1 MTKYE
6 STDPHCF
13 YFVKSLK
20 PEMEMNKSQVVIR
33 LPEGL
38 ESARLS
44 RDSPEDDGMHVLT
57 IF

>member
-44 RDSPEDDGMHVLT
+44 RDSPEDDGIT